1 MGERIEMKEYI
12 GKYELTLDEII
23 EQLVDIADTLR
34 LKSQHNP
41 MLDDLFALGE
51 QIQTLAEWLEENNSR
66 DDT

>member
-1 MGERIEMKEYI
+1 MKEYI